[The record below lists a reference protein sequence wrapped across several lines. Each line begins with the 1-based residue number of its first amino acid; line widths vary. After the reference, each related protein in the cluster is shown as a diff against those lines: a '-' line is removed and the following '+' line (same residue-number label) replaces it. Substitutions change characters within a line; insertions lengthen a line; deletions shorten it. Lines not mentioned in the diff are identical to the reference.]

1 MFEADFLFVTVIL
14 IILVSISFWLK
25 VPKAAIP
32 LAIIYAI
39 FILNSID
46 FVKKYPESIHNKDIK
61 NHISMDDTTII
72 SSRIQYK
79 NQSKQNIQ
87 HNDLVLSKPDIEPQ
101 IKSKIINQR
110 QDKVDT
116 LPNIIKEDSYTE
128 SRRNL
133 VRPKKNKDKQIKKNE
148 SVSLLKVKDIKIC
161 KFIKK
166 RTPVG
171 SDVIFTNN
179 VDSLYCYTR
188 IQNTGT
194 KKEVKHIWY
203 YKNQIMTQ
211 VRYNVRKSNIYR
223 SWTKKTILPNQV
235 GQWRVDVLDNNGT
248 IIGSKK
254 FEIKKVSD
262 YN

>member
-1 MFEADFLFVTVIL
+1 MFEADFLFVTAIL

-39 FILNSID
+39 FILYSID
-46 FVKKYPESIHNKDIK
+46 FNTKSPAIVYNKEHK
-61 NHISMDDTTII
+61 NHVSLNDSTIVLDNMED
-72 SSRIQYK
+72 K
-79 NQSKQNIQ
+79 TQSKKNIQ
-87 HNDLVLSKPDIEPQ
+87 HNDLELSKNEIKPQ
-101 IKSKIINQR
+101 IKNKIIYQK

-116 LPNIIKEDSYTE
+116 LSDTIKKDVYTE
-128 SRRNL
+128 PRRNL
-133 VRPKKNKDKQIKKNE
+133 VSAKKHKNKQIKKNE

-194 KKEVKHIWY
+194 KREVKHIWY
-203 YKNQIMTQ
+203 YENQIMTQ

-254 FEIKKVSD
+254 FEIKKVPN